1 MMTDWMA
8 RPSARLQAIAEQLRR
23 GEQPAPETVR
33 TVLSWFGGQR
43 RGSWIVGQIR
53 AALESAGLETTPD
66 IWSTYLDGSLR
77 FTLRKESSTKSG
89 SVPTP
94 ETSAGIQAPS
104 TSPPNPTYRLARL
117 PSANATPLSIHP
129 DEPLELAVSHM
140 IKKDFSQLPVM
151 EGSRSLKGVV
161 SWASI
166 ARRQCLGVPTSRVR
180 DCTDPAH
187 VLDLDTPLFA
197 AIESIYRHDYAL
209 VRHPDN
215 RIGGIVTTAD
225 LSLEFHTLA
234 EPFLLIGEIE
244 NHLRRLIATR
254 FSLDELKA
262 AKNSTD
268 ETREVTAVDDLT
280 LGEYIRFLQAEDK
293 WKRLSLRLDR
303 AQFIKWL
310 EDVRDVRNDVMHF
323 DPDPVSAERLQLLR
337 EVANMMQTLVRV
349 GAV

>member
-1 MMTDWMA
+1 MTDWLTKP
-8 RPSARLQAIAEQLRR
+8 RERLQAIAEQLRR
-23 GEQPAPETVR
+23 GEQPGPESVR

-43 RGSWIVGQIR
+43 RGSWIVGLIR
-53 AALESAGLETTPD
+53 AELENAGLETTPD
-66 IWSTYLDGSLR
+66 IWATYLDGRLH
-77 FTLRKESSTKSG
+77 FTLRKEPATTPVSPP
-89 SVPTP
+89 VP
-94 ETSAGIQAPS
+94 ETNAGLQAPP
-104 TSPPNPTYRLARL
+104 TSLSDPTYRLARL
-117 PSANATPLSIHP
+117 PSANAAPLSIHP

-151 EGSRSLKGVV
+151 EGPRSLKGVV

-166 ARRQCLGVPTSRVR
+166 AQRQCLGVPASRVR

-187 VLDLDTPLFA
+187 VLDLATPLFA

-225 LSLEFHTLA
+225 LSLEFHALA

-244 NHLRRLIATR
+244 NHLRRLISTR
-254 FSLDELKA
+254 FSIDELKT

-268 ETREVTAVDDLT
+268 ENREVAAVDDLT
-280 LGEYIRFLQAEDK
+280 LGEYIRFLQSEDK

-323 DPDPVSAERLQLLR
+323 DPDPVSADRLQLLR
-337 EVANMMQTLVRV
+337 EVASMMQTLLRV

>member
-1 MMTDWMA
+1 
-8 RPSARLQAIAEQLRR
+8 
-23 GEQPAPETVR
+23 
-33 TVLSWFGGQR
+33 
-43 RGSWIVGQIR
+43 
-53 AALESAGLETTPD
+53 
-66 IWSTYLDGSLR
+66 
-77 FTLRKESSTKSG
+77 
-89 SVPTP
+89 
-94 ETSAGIQAPS
+94 
-104 TSPPNPTYRLARL
+104 
-117 PSANATPLSIHP
+117 
-129 DEPLELAVSHM
+129 M

-151 EGSRSLKGVV
+151 EGPRSLKGVV

-166 ARRQCLGVPTSRVR
+166 ARRQCLGVPASRVR

-187 VLDLDTPLFA
+187 VLELGTPLFA

-225 LSLEFHTLA
+225 LSLEFHALA

-244 NHLRRLIATR
+244 NHLRRLISTR

-268 ETREVTAVDDLT
+268 ENREVTAVDDLT
-280 LGEYIRFLQAEDK
+280 LGEYIRFLQSEDK

-310 EDVRDVRNDVMHF
+310 KDVRDVRNDVMHF
-323 DPDPVSAERLQLLR
+323 DPDPVSADRLQLLR
-337 EVANMMQTLVRV
+337 EVANMMQTLLRV